1 MQYIDYVLY
10 GLLALTVSLSVFSA
24 HRIRL
29 HLSEAPSEGMS
40 VSDIE
45 ALLDKTEGYLLPL
58 SLIATNAVYVGLGAT
73 VLHIVDALQKIG
85 AAQADIS
92 IVAGPI
98 GVALYATLWGLCSAV
113 LAHIS
118 YTVLARSI
126 QRKGNELIRRVKAG

>member
-1 MQYIDYVLY
+1 MQYIDFALY
-10 GLLALTVSLSVFSA
+10 ALLALTVSLSVFSA
-24 HRIRL
+24 HRVRL
-29 HLSEAPSEGMS
+29 SLKEIESTQMTETS
-40 VSDIE
+40 IE
-45 ALLDKTEGYLLPL
+45 AGLDRAEGYLLPL

-113 LAHIS
+113 LAHVV
-118 YTVLARSI
+118 YTVLARFI
-126 QRKGNELIRRVKAG
+126 QRKGNELNRKSRAG

>member
-10 GLLALTVSLSVFSA
+10 GLLALTVSLSLFSA
-24 HRIRL
+24 HRI
-29 HLSEAPSEGMS
+29 HLQFNESSSKKLTET
-40 VSDIE
+40 DIE

-113 LAHIS
+113 LAHVS

-126 QRKGNELIRRVKAG
+126 QKRGNELVRKLKAG

>member
-1 MQYIDYVLY
+1 MQYVDYVLY
-10 GLLALTVSLSVFSA
+10 ALLALTVSLSIFSA
-24 HRIRL
+24 NRVRL
-29 HLSEAPSEGMS
+29 SLNEIQSGGLD
-40 VSDIE
+40 SDKIE
-45 ALLDKTEGYLLPL
+45 AGLDKAEGYLLPL

-113 LAHIS
+113 LAHVV
-118 YTVLARSI
+118 YTVLARYI
-126 QRKGNELIRRVKAG
+126 QRRGNELTRLAKVM